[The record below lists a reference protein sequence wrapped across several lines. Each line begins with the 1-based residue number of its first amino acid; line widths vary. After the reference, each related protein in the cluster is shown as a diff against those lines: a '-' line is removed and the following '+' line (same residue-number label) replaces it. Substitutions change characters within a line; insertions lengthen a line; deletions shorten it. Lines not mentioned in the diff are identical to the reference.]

1 MPGLNLLQNGGGYF
15 FDGFGGGGQPAD
27 AAPAHHAFGG
37 VHFGAAVF

>member
-1 MPGLNLLQNGGGYF
+1 MSGLDLLQNRGRYF

-37 VHFGAAVF
+37 GHFCAAVC